1 MRNKSLAA
9 AQSLP
14 ALRASDTMDLA
25 FHALTDVAI
34 NCQSFGPWAAQ
45 ASRFVNR
52 TLETGTLD
60 YRWLKQDPVTARTD
74 AAGLLGELATHDCYT
89 RAHTSA

>member
-1 MRNKSLAA
+1 
-9 AQSLP
+9 
-14 ALRASDTMDLA
+14 MDLA
-25 FHALTDVAI
+25 FHALTDRGPRRGSPAGVANVAI